1 MKIESI
7 KNVNI
12 TALFSTPLNHLL
24 ISQEDLLK
32 LFKTEN
38 QENDKHTF
46 VEAPGLKV
54 MTFPNLKKE
63 IVFESVRILVN
74 DKSETL
80 PENSNVVD
88 DFQKIID
95 DNMVEQDKI
104 AAYGFNYDVVMS
116 PENDSFKIDDL
127 VGVKIANLADIDIK
141 SAGVNILFDKDNVT
155 YVLEIKPIGNEHKF
169 IVHFN
174 AHFSTNKL
182 PDNIKLKE
190 ELGVQFE
197 EMKKIIE
204 KI

>member
-1 MKIESI
+1 MRIESI

-12 TALFSTPLNHLL
+12 TALFSAPLNHLL
-24 ISQEDLLK
+24 IPQEGLLR

-63 IVFESVRILVN
+63 IVFEGVRVLVN

-95 DNMVEQDKI
+95 GNMVEQDKI
-104 AAYGFNYDVVMS
+104 AAYGFNYDVVVL
-116 PENDSFKIDDL
+116 PESDSFEIGDL
-127 VGVKIANLADIDIK
+127 VGTKIANLTNINIK
-141 SAGVNILFDKDNVT
+141 SAGVNILFDKDNIT

-190 ELGVQFE
+190 GLGVQFE

>member
-1 MKIESI
+1 MRIESI

-12 TALFSTPLNHLL
+12 TALFSAPLNHLL
-24 ISQEDLLK
+24 ISQEGVLR

-54 MTFPNLKKE
+54 LAFPNLKKE
-63 IVFESVRILVN
+63 IVFEGVRVLVN

-80 PENSNVVD
+80 PENSNVAD
-88 DFQKIID
+88 DFQKIING
-95 DNMVEQDKI
+95 NMVEQDKI
-104 AAYGFNYDVVMS
+104 VAYGFNYDVVVL
-116 PENDSFKIDDL
+116 PENDSFEIGDL
-127 VGVKIANLADIDIK
+127 VGTKITNLTDIDIK
-141 SAGVNILFDKDNVT
+141 SAGVNILFDKGNIT
-155 YVLEIKPIGNEHKF
+155 YVLEVKPIGNEHKF

-190 ELGVQFE
+190 ELSTQFE